1 MNYFFFILVPIL
13 IYYIN
18 FYIAKYRYFLN
29 YSGENH
35 QKVLGIKNTPLSGG
49 IFLILFLS
57 FIFWDKNII
66 TLIFLIL
73 IFVLGLFSDL

>member
-1 MNYFFFILVPIL
+1 MNYLFILVPIL

-35 QKVLGIKNTPLSGG
+35 QKVLGIKHTPLSGG

-57 FIFWDKNII
+57 IIFFKKDII
-66 TLIFLIL
+66 TYIF
-73 IFVLGLFSDL
+73 